1 VRNLPRRAATVLAG
15 VAIAA
20 VLNYVVASF
29 AGDVVFNV
37 GRAVIAFLGGWLMV
51 SSAHRGLFLAAL
63 TGPVVLVVD
72 HVILKGGF
80 FVLAHY
86 FWPAAVE
93 GEGLLAAA
101 GVLISFVIF
110 LPPAVLCSWAGGFVA
125 HRKGRYA
132 EAHP

>member
-1 VRNLPRRAATVLAG
+1 MPRRAATVLGG

-20 VLNYVVASF
+20 VLNYLVASF
-29 AGDVVFNV
+29 AGDVAFNV

-51 SSAHRGLFLAAL
+51 SSAHRSLWMAAL
-63 TGPVVLVVD
+63 AGPVVLLVD

-93 GEGLLAAA
+93 AQGLLAAG
-101 GVLISFVIF
+101 GVLVSFVMF
-110 LPPAVLCSWAGGFVA
+110 LPLSVLSSWAGGFMA
-125 HRKGRYA
+125 HRKGKYA

>member
-1 VRNLPRRAATVLAG
+1 MPRRAATVLAG

-20 VLNYVVASF
+20 MLNYLLASF

-37 GRAVIAFLGGWLMV
+37 GRAAITFFGGWFMV
-51 SSAHRGLFLAAL
+51 SSAHRGLWMAAL

-86 FWPAAVE
+86 FWPATVE
-93 GEGLLAAA
+93 GDGLLAAV
-101 GVLISFVIF
+101 GVLVSFVMF
-110 LPPAVLCSWAGGFVA
+110 LPLAMLSSWAGGFVA
-125 HRKGRYA
+125 RRKGRYA

>member
-1 VRNLPRRAATVLAG
+1 MPRRAATVLAW

-20 VLNYVVASF
+20 VLNYLVATF
-29 AGDVVFNV
+29 AGDLIFNV

-51 SSAHRGLFLAAL
+51 SSAHRGLWMAAL
-63 TGPVVLVVD
+63 TGLVVLLVD
-72 HVILKGGF
+72 HVVLKGGF

-86 FWPAAVE
+86 FWPAAVG

-101 GVLISFVIF
+101 GVLVSFVMF
-110 LPPAVLCSWAGGFVA
+110 LPLAMLSSWTGGFFA
-125 HRKGRYA
+125 RRKNKYA